1 MIRFS
6 HLIALGLAGC
16 LSACATAKREP
27 WVLDSPS
34 LATGPVARAEWVA
47 SWPQALASVLDVFVT
62 RLALPRLEVRLVFLP
77 DDATFEALLREIGY
91 EPDLARS
98 TTATMTAI
106 GGHRTVL
113 LNESRMADDGWPA
126 RVGLIAHE
134 LTHVLQY
141 ELGGGVRGSSDQWLR
156 EGFADW
162 VELQVLAA
170 MGVVDVGPVR
180 AELLRRARGV
190 DVPPL
195 GRLATFP
202 DWVAANQQ
210 STRADLYGAAQLAV
224 DLLIERHGVDAV
236 LGYFRR
242 FASSQQREAHFR
254 AAFSQ
259 TLAAFDQDFRRVLR
273 LEAR

>member
-1 MIRFS
+1 VIRSWRLFAV
-6 HLIALGLAGC
+6 LLAAC
-16 LSACATAKREP
+16 LSACATARREP
-27 WVLDSPS
+27 WVLDSPA

-62 RLALPRLEVRLVFLP
+62 RLALPRLDVRLVFLP
-77 DDATFEALLREIGY
+77 DDATFEGLLREIGY
-91 EPDLARS
+91 DPELART
-98 TTATMTAI
+98 TTATMTGI
-106 GGHRTVL
+106 GGYRRVL

-141 ELGGGVRGSSDQWLR
+141 ELGGGVRGASDQWLR

-170 MGVVDVGPVR
+170 MGVVEAGPVR
-180 AELLRRARGV
+180 AELIRRTRGA

-195 GRLATFP
+195 TRLATFP
-202 DWVAANQQ
+202 DWVAANQR
-210 STRADLYGAAQLAV
+210 SRRVDLYGAAQLAV
-224 DLLIERHGVDAV
+224 DRLIARHGVDAV

-242 FASSQQREAHFR
+242 FRSSQQREAHFA
-254 AAFSQ
+254 AAFGQ
-259 TLAAFDQDFRRVLR
+259 TLAAFDDDFRRSLR
-273 LEAR
+273 LEPR

>member
-1 MIRFS
+1 VNRS
-6 HLIALGLAGC
+6 SRLIAVTLSASLA
-16 LSACATAKREP
+16 ACATARGGP

-34 LATGPVARAEWVA
+34 LASRPVARAEWVA

-91 EPDLARS
+91 DPELARS
-98 TTATMTAI
+98 TAATMTGI
-106 GGHRTVL
+106 GGHRRVL
-113 LNESRMADDGWPA
+113 LNEARMADDGWPA

-134 LTHVLQY
+134 LAHVLQY
-141 ELGGGVRGSSDQWLR
+141 ELGGGVRGASDQWLR

-170 MGVVDVGPVR
+170 MGVVEVGPVR
-180 AELLRRARGV
+180 AELVRRTRGAH
-190 DVPPL
+190 VPPL
-195 GRLATFP
+195 SRLATFP
-202 DWVAANQQ
+202 DWVAANER
-210 STRADLYGAAQLAV
+210 SRRVDLYGAAQLAV

-242 FASSQQREAHFR
+242 FADSQQRDAHFT
-254 AAFSQ
+254 AAFGQ
-259 TLAAFDQDFRRVLR
+259 TLAAFDDDFRRSLR
-273 LEAR
+273 LESR

>member
-1 MIRFS
+1 VNRVS
-6 HLIALGLAGC
+6 PLIAVSLAAW
-16 LSACATAKREP
+16 LSACASARGGP

-34 LATGPVARAEWVA
+34 LTAGPVARADWVA

-77 DDATFEALLREIGY
+77 DDATFEGLLREIGY
-91 EPDLARS
+91 DPELARS
-98 TTATMTAI
+98 TAATMTGI
-106 GGHRTVL
+106 GGHRRVL
-113 LNESRMADDGWPA
+113 LNEARMSDDGWPA

-170 MGVVDVGPVR
+170 MGVVEVGPVR
-180 AELLRRARGV
+180 AELVRRTRGTQ
-190 DVPPL
+190 VPPL
-195 GRLATFP
+195 SRLATFP
-202 DWVAANQQ
+202 DWVAANEQ
-210 STRADLYGAAQLAV
+210 SKRADLYGAAQLAV

-236 LGYFRR
+236 LGYFGR
-242 FASSQQREAHFR
+242 FGASQQREAHFA
-254 AAFSQ
+254 AAFGQS
-259 TLAAFDQDFRRVLR
+259 LAAFDEDFRRSLG
-273 LEAR
+273 LEPR